1 MKKILI
7 LLLLGLAVGAASPS
21 HAQLSTFTVEFMI
34 TFSAQTQ
41 RYTAWV
47 VPNYSTP
54 NTNNSNLNELGAT
67 AQFSIRVPREFILS
81 NIVDVRGNWEKNPLK
96 LQTNLPVFT
105 NNGITVD
112 SDYYVIGKAP
122 QETNYGPF
130 SPNVAVALF
139 TFQGNSANANIAVVE
154 NSDPFVSQAVANLSL
169 NVASS
174 FYSRSGQSAS
184 GNANPLEQFKSSIT
198 FEALQSRISG
208 NTGGST
214 GGTGGST
221 GGTGGSTGG
230 TGGSTGGTGGSTGGT
245 GGSTGGTGGSTGGTG
260 GSTGGTGGST
270 GGTGGSTGGTGG
282 STGGTGGNTGGT
294 GGSTG
299 GTGGST
305 GGTGGNT
312 GGIVL
317 GVASD
322 LLPGQIFPNPTHD
335 FLTLQGLS
343 RSHAPIQLLDMLGRQ
358 VYANGDQDLSLISV
372 QALQP
377 GTYLIRIQLEDR
389 YWIGKFQKVK

>member
-245 GGSTGGTGGSTGGTG
+245 GGSTGGTGG
-260 GSTGGTGGST
+260 
-270 GGTGGSTGGTGG
+270 
-282 STGGTGGNTGGT
+282 NTGGT